1 MWQFE
6 AIEDK
11 IIHLIIK
18 DREFAIL
25 VLNELDAN
33 LFTNVTCERMIKVI
47 KQYHNKYNGIPEL
60 DEVKTLISGSPILS
74 KNFDFIE
81 AERIYGDM
89 ELKPSEIDFVKDA
102 VPKFIK
108 HSNFKKLITMAS
120 ADVYRNDTPDTQEE
134 IYNKFDEGFKKI
146 KQYNMDKDL
155 GVSIYDV
162 KERYA
167 RLKNKHIGGVK
178 PALEGLQKAVGAYY
192 AGEVYAYLG
201 STGSG
206 KSVMLVND
214 ALAAVKQGF
223 NVVYITLELE
233 PQSIGLRIDQNVA
246 SKEASVL
253 IRDNMTVANLEKK
266 YKEIKKLTGAGDM
279 ITKQYPNYGTNC
291 NGIRTYLEMLRMY
304 KDYECQFLVVD
315 YGELLA
321 SNAERMNEYERQG
334 AVFSDLAALAVE
346 LGIPVLTASQS
357 NRPSR
362 EGDGSGKPQTLDGS
376 RIAESFKKLFPLFG
390 CYSINAKGGQDVILN
405 KRYLYIVKNRNG
417 FAETKVP
424 FIMNT
429 MIMTIKDDIDI
440 DEDEEQFE

>member
-1 MWQFE
+1 MWAFE

-11 IIHLIIK
+11 IIHLILF

-25 VLNELDAN
+25 VLNELDAS
-33 LFTNVTCERMIKVI
+33 LFASVTCERMLKVI

-60 DEVKTLISGSPILS
+60 DELKTLISGSTILS
-74 KNFDFIE
+74 KNFDFVE

-89 ELKPSEIDFVKDA
+89 ELKPSEIDFVKDSI
-102 VPKFIK
+102 PKFIK
-108 HSNFKKLITMAS
+108 HSNFKKLITLAS

-178 PALEGLQKAVGAYY
+178 PALEGLQKAIGAYY

-214 ALAAVKQGF
+214 ALAGVKQGF

-233 PQSIGLRIDQNVA
+233 PQSIGLRVDQNVS
-246 SKEASVL
+246 SKEASIL
-253 IRDNMTVANLEKK
+253 IKDNLTVANLEKK
-266 YKEIKKLTGAGDM
+266 YKDIKKLTKAGDM

-315 YGELLA
+315 YGELLS

-346 LGIPVLTASQS
+346 LNIPVLTASQS

-362 EGDGSGKPQTLDGS
+362 DGDGSGKPQTLDGS

-440 DEDEEQFE
+440 DEEQFE